1 MQETF
6 TVPAHRMETLTARL
20 NKLVNKAN
28 KYGNEPI
35 GYTIGEK
42 HIVEKVIT
50 NNFHRREKI
59 QIEMVDIIVWGN
71 APKYGE
77 YTFAAKVEFMDGG
90 ENVVHNI
97 ANIELENRFRF
108 MVNHCDHCGHNR
120 VRNNVY
126 VFTNANGEQMAV
138 GSSCLKD
145 FTGCENP
152 LEIANR
158 ATFAND
164 VADICGD
171 EEKEY
176 FGSFGESQYTAQS
189 LLQCAAANIR
199 VNGWIAKANAN
210 YELGIMST
218 ADRVHKDM
226 LGKNIHWTPVEI
238 CEADIALAD
247 ETLQY
252 FRNADYFG
260 NDYLNNIR
268 VILKSD
274 IVKHHHMGLVVSAV
288 NVILKEKSQR
298 IIADTNVSQFVG
310 NVRDRLRNIS
320 VIFEREIF
328 VGSTMYGDKFIYQ
341 FNYNGNTLVWFT
353 DKKEL
358 TIGNTYTMDAS
369 VKEHKEYRGVKQTVI
384 TRATIG

>member
-20 NKLVNKAN
+20 NKLVKKAN

-90 ENVVHNI
+90 ENIVHNI
-97 ANIELENRFRF
+97 ANIELENRFRY

-138 GSSCLKD
+138 GSSCLRD
-145 FTGCENP
+145 FTGCDNP

-158 ATFAND
+158 ATFFSD
-164 VADICGD
+164 VQDICED
-171 EEKEY
+171 EDKEY
-176 FGSFGESQYTAQS
+176 YGSFGEAQFTAKELIQY
-189 LLQCAAANIR
+189 AAANIR
-199 VNGWIAKANAN
+199 VNGWVSKATAMADD
-210 YELGIMST
+210 GVMST
-218 ADRVHKDM
+218 YDRVMCDM
-226 LGKNIHWTPVEI
+226 FPNGKWKPVEI
-238 CEADIALAD
+238 CDADIAIAD
-247 ETLQY
+247 ETIQY
-252 FRNADYFG
+252 FRNADYFT

-268 VILKSD
+268 IILKSD
-274 IVKHHHMGLVVSAV
+274 IVVRHHAALIVSAPNVIMKEKAKAVV
-288 NVILKEKSQR
+288 NVEANTSEY
-298 IIADTNVSQFVG
+298 VG
-310 NVRDRLRNIS
+310 NIKDRLRGIK
-320 VIFEREIF
+320 VVFEREIF
-328 VGSTMYGDKFIYQ
+328 IGSSMYGDKFMYQ

-353 DKKEL
+353 DKRDFE
-358 TIGNTYTMDAS
+358 IGNTYTMDAS
-369 VKEHKEYRGVKQTVI
+369 VKEHKEYRGIKQTVI
-384 TRATIG
+384 TRASIA